1 VTWVKICG
9 TTSLE
14 DALVAVEA
22 GADAV
27 GFVFYDKSPRFVTA
41 ERARGIVKELPGRV
55 ETVGVFLNEEPERL
69 AELAELAGVS
79 AVQVHGSRGA
89 WPVTEKKM
97 FVAVPAGE
105 LMASLGNLP
114 SNVSAVFADS
124 SNGTGGAFDWDEAGT
139 GVRAMM
145 RYFPV
150 VVAGGL
156 TPENVAG
163 MMAVLEPW
171 GVDVVSGVEREP
183 GRKDAEK
190 VKAFVAAV
198 RGAEREREREP

>member
-27 GFVFYDKSPRFVTA
+27 GFVFYDRSPRFVTA
-41 ERARGIVKELPGRV
+41 EHVRAIVQELPGSV

-69 AELAELAGVS
+69 AKVAELAGVS
-79 AVQVHGSRGA
+79 AVQLHGSRGA
-89 WPVTEKKM
+89 WPVTAKKM
-97 FVAVPAGE
+97 FVAVPAE
-105 LMASLGNLP
+105 QLMASVTSLP
-114 SNVSAVFADS
+114 PNVSAVFADS
-124 SNGTGGAFDWDEAGT
+124 SNGTGGAFDWDEAST
-139 GVRAMM
+139 GVRAAMQ
-145 RYFPV
+145 YFPV

-183 GRKDAEK
+183 GRKDAAR

-198 RGAEREREREP
+198 RGAEREQREH

>member
-27 GFVFYDKSPRFVTA
+27 GFVFYEKSPRYVLA
-41 ERARGIVKELPGRV
+41 GVVREIVKELPSRV
-55 ETVGVFLNEEPERL
+55 ETVGVFLNEEPGRVVEI
-69 AELAELAGVS
+69 AEAAGVS
-79 AVQVHGSRGA
+79 AVQLHGSQGR

-97 FVAVPAGE
+97 FVAVPAGK
-105 LMASLGNLP
+105 LMGAVGDMP

-124 SNGTGGAFDWDEAGT
+124 SAGTGAAFDWDEAWT
-139 GVRAMM
+139 GVQAVSQ
-145 RYFPV
+145 YFPV

-156 TPENVAG
+156 TPGNVAG
-163 MMAVLEPW
+163 MIGVLEPW

-183 GRKDAEK
+183 GRKDADE
-190 VKAFVAAV
+190 VRAFVAAV
-198 RGAEREREREP
+198 RGADRER